1 MASYPG
7 IEKIRGDALKE
18 VKNVESAFQKAG
30 EKRFKIKGVLG
41 EGTGGVALKMAMI
54 SKPSPTSQPV
64 QEFILKRAY
73 NTEQEA
79 KLRKEIAFVQR
90 FRGDMHVA
98 QFFSLEGEPI
108 DSISYLKG
116 PTLLTEWI
124 GNGTLK
130 ELIVKRAD
138 WGKPL
143 PNRMLWRLFLCL
155 CRMLIAMAWPSDR
168 PPGTKR
174 ESERVP
180 SPNENGKR
188 PDKLEL
194 HHGDLNIQNI
204 LIGNLDLS
212 EHAFV
217 NTLIIID
224 FGASSIEEDETKAG
238 QAAKVNISK
247 MGEIMLNL
255 IGGRVM
261 KSAAGSSNMN
271 FITVE
276 GQNTIRSWARDLD
289 GLNPVYKAPASTVA
303 EHKDRMDNLDPDLR
317 RLVIRCLATAMNNRP
332 ELEDLVEEVERN
344 VSGKAATY
352 YASYRYGS
360 NETNSEVARIMK
372 ELLHDAT
379 TS

>member
-79 KLRKEIAFVQR
+79 KLRKEIAFVQVCWTSHVASLKLILIQR

-143 PNRMLWRLFLCL
+143 PNRMLWRLFLC
-155 CRMLIAMAWPSDR
+155 CKYWISPSCI
-168 PPGTKR
+168 
-174 ESERVP
+174 
-180 SPNENGKR
+180 NE
-188 PDKLEL
+188 LSQCV
-194 HHGDLNIQNI
+194 HH
-204 LIGNLDLS
+204 S
-212 EHAFV
+212 V
-217 NTLIIID
+217 
-224 FGASSIEEDETKAG
+224 
-238 QAAKVNISK
+238 
-247 MGEIMLNL
+247 
-255 IGGRVM
+255 
-261 KSAAGSSNMN
+261 SN
-271 FITVE
+271 V
-276 GQNTIRSWARDLD
+276 DCD
-289 GLNPVYKAPASTVA
+289 GLA
-303 EHKDRMDNLDPDLR
+303 
-317 RLVIRCLATAMNNRP
+317 I
-332 ELEDLVEEVERN
+332 
-344 VSGKAATY
+344 
-352 YASYRYGS
+352 
-360 NETNSEVARIMK
+360 
-372 ELLHDAT
+372 
-379 TS
+379 

>member
-1 MASYPG
+1 M
-7 IEKIRGDALKE
+7 
-18 VKNVESAFQKAG
+18 
-30 EKRFKIKGVLG
+30 
-41 EGTGGVALKMAMI
+41 
-54 SKPSPTSQPV
+54 
-64 QEFILKRAY
+64 
-73 NTEQEA
+73 
-79 KLRKEIAFVQR
+79 
-90 FRGDMHVA
+90 
-98 QFFSLEGEPI
+98 
-108 DSISYLKG
+108 
-116 PTLLTEWI
+116 
-124 GNGTLK
+124 
-130 ELIVKRAD
+130 
-138 WGKPL
+138 
-143 PNRMLWRLFLCL
+143 
-155 CRMLIAMAWPSDR
+155 
-168 PPGTKR
+168 
-174 ESERVP
+174 
-180 SPNENGKR
+180 
-188 PDKLEL
+188 
-194 HHGDLNIQNI
+194 
-204 LIGNLDLS
+204 
-212 EHAFV
+212 
-217 NTLIIID
+217 
-224 FGASSIEEDETKAG
+224 
-238 QAAKVNISK
+238 NISK